1 MTKKTAENQVVEE
14 KEGFVDGEGYPNC
27 EGEPCA
33 NMAEEAKD
41 ETDTVAEES
50 VAAEQAQEQTE
61 EQTEEEAPKVED
73 IDWKDRY
80 IRLQAEFDNFRKRT
94 LREKM
99 ALIESGG
106 SDVWKAV
113 LPVLDDME
121 RAIAASEKSED
132 IAALREGEKLI
143 YNKFVDIM
151 RQKGVVAIEALDAEF
166 NPDLHEAVA
175 RFAAGEE
182 KSGKVIDVVQQG
194 YKQGEQVLRY
204 AKVVVGE

>member
-14 KEGFVDGEGYPNC
+14 KEGFVQGEGYPNC

-33 NMAEEAKD
+33 NMAED
-41 ETDTVAEES
+41 EQPQADTVAEE
-50 VAAEQAQEQTE
+50 QTE
-61 EQTEEEAPKVED
+61 MEEAPKAEEV
-73 IDWKDRY
+73 DWKDRY

-132 IAALREGEKLI
+132 INALREGEKLV
-143 YNKFVDIM
+143 YNKFVNIM
-151 RQKGVVAIEALDAEF
+151 RQKGVVEIEAVDTEF

-182 KSGKVIDVVQQG
+182 KSGKVIDVVQRG

>member
-1 MTKKTAENQVVEE
+1 MTKKRAENQVVEE
-14 KEGFVDGEGYPNC
+14 KEGFVEGDGYPNC

-33 NMAEEAKD
+33 NMAEEA
-41 ETDTVAEES
+41 EVTADTVAEEP
-50 VAAEQAQEQTE
+50 ADEK
-61 EQTEEEAPKVED
+61 EEAPKAEE
-73 IDWKDRY
+73 IDWRDKY
-80 IRLQAEFDNFRKRT
+80 LRLQAEFDNFRKRT

-121 RAIAASEKSED
+121 RAISASEKSED
-132 IAALREGEKLI
+132 ISALREGEKLI

-151 RQKGVVAIEALDAEF
+151 RQKGVVEVEALNTEF

-182 KSGKVIDVVQQG
+182 KSGKVIDVVQRG

-204 AKVVVGE
+204 TKVVVGE

>member
-14 KEGFVDGEGYPNC
+14 KEGFAQGEGYPNC

-33 NMAEEAKD
+33 NMAEE
-41 ETDTVAEES
+41 EQSQTDTVAEES
-50 VAAEQAQEQTE
+50 VAAEQAQEQAQ
-61 EQTEEEAPKVED
+61 EQTEEAPKVED

-132 IAALREGEKLI
+132 ITALREGEKLI

>member
-1 MTKKTAENQVVEE
+1 MTKKTADNQVVEE
-14 KEGFVDGEGYPNC
+14 REGFVDGEGYPNC

-33 NMAEEAKD
+33 NMAEEMKD
-41 ETDTVAEES
+41 ETDTVAEE
-50 VAAEQAQEQTE
+50 QAE
-61 EQTEEEAPKVED
+61 EQTAEEAPKVEE

-132 IAALREGEKLI
+132 LMALREGEKLI

-151 RQKGVVAIEALDAEF
+151 RQKGVVEIEALDTEF

-182 KSGKVIDVVQQG
+182 KSGKVIDVVQRG

>member
-1 MTKKTAENQVVEE
+1 MKKETAENQVVEE
-14 KEGFVDGEGYPNC
+14 KEGVAGGEACPNN
-27 EGEPCA
+27 EGETCA
-33 NMAEEAKD
+33 NMAEETEAPA
-41 ETDTVAEES
+41 DTVAEE
-50 VAAEQAQEQTE
+50 
-61 EQTEEEAPKVED
+61 PKVEE
-73 IDWKDRY
+73 IDWKDKY
-80 IRLQAEFDNFRKRT
+80 LRLQAEFDNFRKRT

-132 IAALREGEKLI
+132 IAALREGERLI

-151 RQKGVVAIEALDAEF
+151 RQKTVVEIEALDAEF

-175 RFAAGEE
+175 RFAAGED
-182 KSGKVIDVVQQG
+182 KSGKVIDVVQRG

-204 AKVVVGE
+204 TKVVVGE

>member
-1 MTKKTAENQVVEE
+1 MTKKTAENQIVEE
-14 KEGFVDGEGYPNC
+14 REGFVEGEAYPNC

-33 NMAEEAKD
+33 NMAEENEAAAD
-41 ETDTVAEES
+41 SVAEE
-50 VAAEQAQEQTE
+50 QEVET
-61 EQTEEEAPKVED
+61 PKVEE
-73 IDWKDRY
+73 IDWKDKY
-80 IRLQAEFDNFRKRT
+80 LRLQAEFDNFRKRT

-132 IAALREGEKLI
+132 ISALREGEKLI

-151 RQKGVVAIEALDAEF
+151 RQKGVVEIEALDTTF
-166 NPDLHEAVA
+166 DPDLHEAVA

-182 KSGKVIDVVQQG
+182 KSGKVIDVVQRG

-204 AKVVVGE
+204 TKVVVGE